1 MPYFIRRYNKK
12 ENTLLDLFRA
22 HKEEAIQL
30 TQMLENYKLKFDK
43 LLDHMSSKH
52 SKRRSKRSVI
62 HTIFNFL
69 FGSEDNSETIQQI
82 KSNLDILEQN
92 EENLGDELMRQLE
105 LIDKSNIQITQNR
118 AVINTLNRE
127 LIQLNNS
134 LNSVSEGLKELEF
147 SKNFILA
154 MLQVRNRLDMM
165 RDGIENL
172 KEDLTKIHEYM
183 MSLTTHKVSPNLIPP
198 TDLRNILNDISKK
211 LITNPKLSL
220 PIHEDADIWSY
231 YQFLKIDA
239 FVHNDMLI
247 VVLVLPLIDKDLEF
261 DLYRAHSLPLLHPEL
276 KKVFTYK
283 IDSPYIA
290 IRSDNNY
297 FTLPFSDDV
306 VKCQISAGH
315 FCNLNTALYPTA
327 STTECIYHL
336 LVNNDEKIEKYCT
349 ISISKY
355 MQDTAINLEGNTWA
369 LAVLEPT
376 RLHVTCLTYSY
387 QIDVKTSFKII
398 ELENSCQ
405 AYSPN
410 IILPSGNQMSQKRND
425 SLIKQRFFNYDEGYS
440 AIPNFFLM
448 QTFNFTKLTPEQIDK
463 LSNDLPL
470 IEQIQVHNVKAML
483 KKINKNYPFELPI
496 YGYVSIAIGGTLLVV
511 LVIGVLYYAK
521 YRRAK
526 ATRTKRQW
534 PKPVSN
540 GDIELQPTLMK
551 TMGKW
556 TNDPLNKDCREPA
569 KVTPLLLQQKL
580 EDELGID
587 FSSYEKYKCKMQQGK
602 PLQCSDHRSK
612 IV

>member
-1 MPYFIRRYNKK
+1 
-12 ENTLLDLFRA
+12 
-22 HKEEAIQL
+22 
-30 TQMLENYKLKFDK
+30 
-43 LLDHMSSKH
+43 
-52 SKRRSKRSVI
+52 
-62 HTIFNFL
+62 
-69 FGSEDNSETIQQI
+69 
-82 KSNLDILEQN
+82 
-92 EENLGDELMRQLE
+92 
-105 LIDKSNIQITQNR
+105 
-118 AVINTLNRE
+118 
-127 LIQLNNS
+127 
-134 LNSVSEGLKELEF
+134 
-147 SKNFILA
+147 
-154 MLQVRNRLDMM
+154 
-165 RDGIENL
+165 
-172 KEDLTKIHEYM
+172 

-220 PIHEDADIWSY
+220 SIHEDADIWSY

-261 DLYRAHSLPLLHPEL
+261 DLYRAHSLPLLHPDL

-336 LVNNDEKIEKYCT
+336 LTNNDEKIEKYCT

-425 SLIKQRFFNYDEGYS
+425 SIIKQRFFNYDEGYS

-521 YRRAK
+521 Y
-526 ATRTKRQW
+526 
-534 PKPVSN
+534 
-540 GDIELQPTLMK
+540 
-551 TMGKW
+551 
-556 TNDPLNKDCREPA
+556 
-569 KVTPLLLQQKL
+569 
-580 EDELGID
+580 
-587 FSSYEKYKCKMQQGK
+587 
-602 PLQCSDHRSK
+602 
-612 IV
+612 

>member
-1 MPYFIRRYNKK
+1 MNTSPAVKLKSPNEHIFNTQINDRNQNRIDYKNLKQDNVSRQLVLFEKVSQIHLTRSKYVITSFLKFEQYYTGFQHLENFSSQLLTEISKLSETEMPYFIRRYNKK

-30 TQMLENYKLKFDK
+30 TQILENYKLKFDK

-134 LNSVSEGLKELEF
+134 LNSVSKGLKELEF
-147 SKNFILA
+147 SKDFILA
-154 MLQVRNRLDMM
+154 MLQVRNCLDMM
-165 RDGIENL
+165 QDGIENL
-172 KEDLTKIHEYM
+172 KQDLTKIHEYM

-198 TDLRNILNDISKK
+198 TDIRNILNDISKK

-220 PIHEDADIWSY
+220 PIHKDADIWSY

-239 FVHNDMLI
+239 FVHNYMLI

-297 FTLPFSDDV
+297 FTLPYSDDV
-306 VKCQISAGH
+306 VKCQISASH
-315 FCNLNTALYPTA
+315 FCNLNTALYPMA

-336 LVNNDEKIEKYCT
+336 LAKNDERIEKYCT

-355 MQDTAINLEGNTWA
+355 M
-369 LAVLEPT
+369 
-376 RLHVTCLTYSY
+376 
-387 QIDVKTSFKII
+387 
-398 ELENSCQ
+398 
-405 AYSPN
+405 
-410 IILPSGNQMSQKRND
+410 
-425 SLIKQRFFNYDEGYS
+425 
-440 AIPNFFLM
+440 
-448 QTFNFTKLTPEQIDK
+448 
-463 LSNDLPL
+463 
-470 IEQIQVHNVKAML
+470 
-483 KKINKNYPFELPI
+483 
-496 YGYVSIAIGGTLLVV
+496 
-511 LVIGVLYYAK
+511 
-521 YRRAK
+521 
-526 ATRTKRQW
+526 
-534 PKPVSN
+534 
-540 GDIELQPTLMK
+540 
-551 TMGKW
+551 
-556 TNDPLNKDCREPA
+556 
-569 KVTPLLLQQKL
+569 
-580 EDELGID
+580 
-587 FSSYEKYKCKMQQGK
+587 
-602 PLQCSDHRSK
+602 
-612 IV
+612 